1 VVRKCL
7 TASAADTAALGAY
20 VQRFADAYFRRQP
33 ELADNVTA
41 ERAALDALNQRW
53 SAHAAAV
60 DTSAGAA
67 AGAGASA
74 GGAATAAFSVE
85 NEARLEAAESAAR
98 AQREAALGGAGAGA
112 GAAEEQRSPVAR
124 ARAASVHSF
133 VSTEGAAGGGLEDG
147 DEAAAAAAVL
157 VAERKLAPTVDEHA
171 GAAEAMGEDDSDFLV
186 CTEIRF
192 FAVCTRRS
200 CIGALAN
207 HTRQNSEVLLL
218 FRFSV

>member
-1 VVRKCL
+1 MPHSRPHAHAQVSFTGDDRVVRKCL

-33 ELADNVTA
+33 ELADSVTA

-53 SAHAAAV
+53 SAHVAAAGADAGG

-67 AGAGASA
+67 TAAGASA
-74 GGAATAAFSVE
+74 GPAASAAFSVE

-98 AQREAALGGAGAGA
+98 AQREAALGDAGAGA
-112 GAAEEQRSPVAR
+112 GAAEQQRSPVAR

-133 VSTEGAAGGGLEDG
+133 VSTEGSAGAAGGLEDG

-157 VAERKLAPTVDEHA
+157 GAERKLAPAFDEHA

-186 CTEIRF
+186 CTEI
-192 FAVCTRRS
+192 
-200 CIGALAN
+200 
-207 HTRQNSEVLLL
+207 
-218 FRFSV
+218 